1 MSATIVPIRA
11 NRLLTKRELAEV
23 IGRSPR
29 WIELRQH
36 DGLPVASTDRHG
48 RRLYDPRAVKVWLS
62 QPPAAKLS
70 TADRIASLERE
81 MAELRASIQAIKGGQ
96 S

>member
-36 DGLPVASTDRHG
+36 EGLPVALTDRHG
-48 RRLYDPRAVKVWLS
+48 RRLYDPRAVKAWMD

-70 TADRIASLERE
+70 TADRLASLERE
-81 MAELRASIQAIKGGQ
+81 MAELRATIQTIKGGQ